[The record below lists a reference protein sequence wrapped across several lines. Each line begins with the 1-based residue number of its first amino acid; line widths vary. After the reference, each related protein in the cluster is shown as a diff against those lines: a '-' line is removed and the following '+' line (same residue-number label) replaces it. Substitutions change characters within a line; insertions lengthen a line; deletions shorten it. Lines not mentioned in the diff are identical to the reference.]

1 MEEQIENNDLKSVIT
16 KNLVKYRKA
25 NKLTQIEL
33 AEKLQYSDKNISKWE
48 RGEALPDLVVL
59 KQIADIYGISIEDL
73 MTDSEQISEKPK
85 EEILQ
90 QENLPQDSKKL
101 RFFNKQQTLICSLSI
116 GIVWLVATIVF
127 VLLNIFAVSSA
138 WPFWHLFIM
147 AIPVSFVVMLVFSS
161 IWCTNLFN
169 GIVVSFLIWS
179 VAIAFNVCVPIDN
192 NWLIYILA
200 IPLQILDIL
209 WFSLRK
215 LNRITKNSAKKEQDS
230 SQNLEKNK
238 PLQEQDVVC
247 AYEPDKLD
255 KNE

>member
-59 KQIADIYGISIEDL
+59 KQIADIYGISVEDL
-73 MTDSEQISEKPK
+73 MTEGEVTKSEQKKNDTQPQQPTIKQKP
-85 EEILQ
+85 
-90 QENLPQDSKKL
+90 

-215 LNRITKNSAKKEQDS
+215 LNRITKKSAKKEQDS